1 MSNPSVTVVIVNWN
15 SGSLLADCLKSLAHQ
30 TLPPTRVFVMDNDSK
45 DGSAD
50 CAQGFAGVT
59 LRQMGKNLGFA
70 AANNRAFAESDTE
83 FVALLNPDA
92 IADPSWLERLLAAAA
107 AHPDVAV
114 FGSLQLMQGAENT
127 VDGIG
132 DAYHF
137 TGMAWRRGFGR
148 RLTGVDLAPG
158 EIFAACGA
166 AALYRRD
173 VLLRAG
179 GFDEDY
185 FCYCEDVDLGFR
197 LRLAGERCLFV
208 PDAIVH
214 HHGAATSGGNR
225 GDFAVYHGHRNLV
238 WTYVKDVPGLL
249 FWVFLPLHVL
259 LNLVFIAYLSMR
271 GQGRLVARAKWDAV
285 KGIPKAWA
293 KRNAIQDARVASI
306 AQIWRAMD
314 KRILPV
320 R

>member
-1 MSNPSVTVVIVNWN
+1 MNNSSVTVVIVNWN
-15 SGSLLADCLKSLAHQ
+15 SGPLLGECLESLSRQ
-30 TLPPTRVFVMDNDSK
+30 TLQPTRVLVMDNGSV

-50 CAQGFAGVT
+50 CVERFAGVS
-59 LRQMGKNLGFA
+59 LRRLGKNLGFA
-70 AANNRAFAESDTE
+70 VANNRAFDEVDTE

-92 IADPSWLERLLAAAA
+92 SADPQWLERLLTAAKS
-107 AHPDVAV
+107 HPSVAV
-114 FGSLQLMQGAENT
+114 FGSLQLVSGAEEK
-127 VDGIG
+127 VDGLG

-137 TGMAWRRGFGR
+137 TGAAWRKGFGR
-148 RLTGVDLAPG
+148 RLARIDLVPG

-173 VLLRAG
+173 ALLRAG
-179 GFDEDY
+179 GFDEDF

-208 PDAIVH
+208 PDAVVH

-225 GDFAVYHGHRNLV
+225 GEFAVYHGHRNLV
-238 WTYVKDVPGLL
+238 WTYVKDVPGIL
-249 FWVFLPLHVL
+249 FWVFLPLHIL
-259 LNLVFIAYLSMR
+259 LNVAFIVHLSLR
-271 GQGRLVARAKWDAV
+271 GQGRLIIRAKWDAI
-285 KGIPKAWA
+285 KGVPRAWA
-293 KRNAIQDARVASI
+293 KRAEIQDRRVASI
-306 AQIWRAMD
+306 GQIWRAMD

>member
-1 MSNPSVTVVIVNWN
+1 MDKPSVTVVIVNWN
-15 SGSLLADCLKSLAHQ
+15 SGSLLADCLEYLARQ
-30 TLPPTRVFVMDNDSK
+30 TLPPARVLVMDNGSV

-50 CAQGFAGVT
+50 CAGRFAGVT
-59 LRQMGKNLGFA
+59 LRMLGKNMGFA
-70 AANNRAFAESDTE
+70 AANNRAFDEVDTE

-92 IADPSWLERLLAAAA
+92 NAEPRWLERLLAAAK
-107 AHPDVAV
+107 AHPDVAA
-114 FGSLQLMQGAENT
+114 FGSLQLMQGAEGK
-127 VDGIG
+127 VDGLG

-137 TGMAWRRGFGR
+137 TGMAWRKGYGR
-148 RLTGVDLAPG
+148 RLERIDLVPG

-166 AALYRRD
+166 AVLYRRD
-173 VLLRAG
+173 ALLRAG
-179 GFDEDY
+179 GFDEDF

-225 GDFAVYHGHRNLV
+225 GEFAVYHGHRNLV

-249 FWVFLPLHVL
+249 FWVLLPLHVL
-259 LNLVFIAYLSMR
+259 FNAACIALFSTR
-271 GQGRLVARAKWDAV
+271 GQGRLVARAKWDAI
-285 KGIPKAWA
+285 KGVPRAWA
-293 KRNAIQDARVASI
+293 KRAEIQNRRVASI
-306 AQIWRAMD
+306 GQIWRAMD
-314 KRILPV
+314 KRILPL